1 MIASEYK
8 QEKRLKR
15 SSAISNFGVQESL
28 DRTEKVGDG
37 NRLEVR
43 THLDLNVRVF
53 ESLQMIRSVPLQENA
68 FLRYILAYISKL

>member
-43 THLDLNVRVF
+43 THLEEEVAT
-53 ESLQMIRSVPLQENA
+53 PLQQSCLENPMDKA
-68 FLRYILAYISKL
+68 AWWATVLGSKRV